1 MAKLLR
7 NNQSRTLATLGKPEA
22 AWGVQLVGNGSE
34 SNAVTAFYQLQKK
47 YNSILGV
54 YQPLVIQTKLGGT
67 ASWYRVR
74 VGTASR
80 EGAEKLCASLRA
92 AGGSCLVQRN

>member
-1 MAKLLR
+1 
-7 NNQSRTLATLGKPEA
+7 
-22 AWGVQLVGNGSE
+22 VQLVGNGSE
-34 SNAVTAFYQLQKK
+34 SNAVTAYYQLQKR
-47 YNSILGV
+47 YSSILGA
-54 YQPLVIQTKLGGT
+54 YQPLVMQTKLGGT

-80 EGAEKLCASLRA
+80 ESAEKLCASLRA